1 MKLDKQLFDSVA
13 KLAAESPRLRMNYDL
28 RDSEDEEGQRMLNR
42 GSSESREKARFHF
55 AESRPRKTNVN
66 VLLPGTKSAIHRH
79 TDKSEVVVCI
89 YGSAIER
96 FYDDE
101 GNETEMVVMTAG
113 SDCPGVVVE
122 QGRYHSLE
130 ATNETCGEPVESMG
144 VIMEAKAHK
153 YHPFKTEDILDKQNK

>member
-13 KLAAESPRLRMNYDL
+13 KLAAESPRLHMNYDL
-28 RDSEDEEGQRMLNR
+28 RDSEDEDGQRML
-42 GSSESREKARFHF
+42 
-55 AESRPRKTNVN
+55 N
-66 VLLPGTKSAIHRH
+66 VLLPGTKPAIHRH
-79 TDKSEVVVCI
+79 TETSEVVVCI

-101 GNETEMVVMTAG
+101 GNETEMVVMTAS
-113 SDCPGVVVE
+113 SDCRGVVVE

-130 ATNETCGEPVESMG
+130 ATNEMG

-153 YHPFKTEDILDKQNK
+153 YHAFKLKIYRIKGV

>member
-28 RDSEDEEGQRMLNR
+28 RDSEEEDGQRML
-42 GSSESREKARFHF
+42 
-55 AESRPRKTNVN
+55 N

-79 TDKSEVVVCI
+79 TDTSEVVVCI

-122 QGRYHSLE
+122 QADNVIAAGNPCRVIKSLD
-130 ATNETCGEPVESMG
+130 NET
-144 VIMEAKAHK
+144 I
-153 YHPFKTEDILDKQNK
+153 NKLEKNI

>member
-1 MKLDKQLFDSVA
+1 
-13 KLAAESPRLRMNYDL
+13 MN
-28 RDSEDEEGQRMLNR
+28 
-42 GSSESREKARFHF
+42 SS
-55 AESRPRKTNVN
+55 ESRPRKTNVN
-66 VLLPGTKSAIHRH
+66 VLLPATKSATHRH
-79 TDKSEVVVCI
+79 TDTSEAVVCI

-101 GNETEMVVMTAG
+101 GNETEMVVMTVG

-130 ATNETCGEPVESMG
+130 ANGEPG

-153 YHPFKTEDILDKQNK
+153 YHPFKTEDILDK

>member
-1 MKLDKQLFDSVA
+1 MVTDSVA
-13 KLAAESPRLRMNYDL
+13 KLAAESSRLRMNYDL
-28 RDSEDEEGQRMLNR
+28 RDSEDEDGQRML
-42 GSSESREKARFHF
+42 
-55 AESRPRKTNVN
+55 N

-79 TDKSEVVVCI
+79 TDTSEVVVCS

-96 FYDDE
+96 FYNDE

-130 ATNETCGEPVESMG
+130 ATNEMG
-144 VIMEAKAHK
+144 VIFEAKAHK
-153 YHPFKTEDILDKQNK
+153 

>member
-28 RDSEDEEGQRMLNR
+28 RDSEDEDGQRML
-42 GSSESREKARFHF
+42 
-55 AESRPRKTNVN
+55 N
-66 VLLPGTKSAIHRH
+66 VLLPGTRSAIHRH
-79 TDKSEVVVCI
+79 TDTSEVVVCI

-130 ATNETCGEPVESMG
+130 ATNEMG
-144 VIMEAKAHK
+144 VVIEAKANK
-153 YHPFKTEDILDKQNK
+153 SNPLTTEDILVR

>member
-1 MKLDKQLFDSVA
+1 M
-13 KLAAESPRLRMNYDL
+13 
-28 RDSEDEEGQRMLNR
+28 
-42 GSSESREKARFHF
+42 
-55 AESRPRKTNVN
+55 
-66 VLLPGTKSAIHRH
+66 
-79 TDKSEVVVCI
+79 VVCI

-130 ATNETCGEPVESMG
+130 ANGELG

-153 YHPFKTEDILDKQNK
+153 FHPFKTEDILGNYI

>member
-28 RDSEDEEGQRMLNR
+28 RDSEDEEGQRMLN
-42 GSSESREKARFHF
+42 
-55 AESRPRKTNVN
+55 
-66 VLLPGTKSAIHRH
+66 VLLPGTRSAIHRH
-79 TDKSEVVVCI
+79 ADTSEVVVCI
-89 YGSAIER
+89 YGNAIER
-96 FYDDE
+96 FYDE
-101 GNETEMVVMTAG
+101 KGNETEMVVMTAG

-130 ATNETCGEPVESMG
+130 ANGELG

-153 YHPFKTEDILDKQNK
+153 YHPLQTEEILNIKYE

>member
-28 RDSEDEEGQRMLNR
+28 RDSENEDGQRML
-42 GSSESREKARFHF
+42 
-55 AESRPRKTNVN
+55 N

-79 TDKSEVVVCI
+79 TDTSEVVVCI

-113 SDCPGVVVE
+113 SDCSGVVVE
-122 QGRYHSLE
+122 QGRYHSLV
-130 ATNETCGEPVESMG
+130 ATNEMG
-144 VIMEAKAHK
+144 VVMEAKAK
-153 YHPFKTEDILDKQNK
+153 RFNPLTTEDILVR